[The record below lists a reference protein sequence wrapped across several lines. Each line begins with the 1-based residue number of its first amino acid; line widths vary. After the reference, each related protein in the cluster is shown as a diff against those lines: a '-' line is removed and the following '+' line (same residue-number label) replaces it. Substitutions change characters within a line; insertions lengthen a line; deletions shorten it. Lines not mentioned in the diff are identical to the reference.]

1 MGAVREVLQ
10 VIQPRALAWGFLR
23 GSWILLCL
31 IWRGLASA
39 LKLAVSRPAGPPVKP
54 KTAKAEGEKADVEDI
69 EDAEGEEKAKPK
81 AAPVRQVGNFTD
93 QLGLAVLAIGVGCG
107 ALSVVGTA
115 LRYLLRPYMTI
126 VATVLVLGWIATALT
141 VGLGSHPENDHEEST
156 GEELQEGAREE
167 EEEEDPQD
175 DEEAREARWQAAQE
189 RLRTFVEH
197 QVAATAG
204 GYVEGIK
211 GRGARVDDLLA
222 EQQKNG
228 GLPGM
233 ERKGLMELLE
243 MAGIAVREQMKFRVL
258 EETSTGWKWK
268 QKNVPGVHVEDLA
281 EDIGRTPRLPAH
293 LVPSLDPSGAP
304 ISPPDPASIPA
315 QETPPIPAARTAG
328 E

>member
-31 IWRGLASA
+31 IWRSLATA
-39 LKLAVSRPAGPPVKP
+39 LKLAVSRPAAPPAKP
-54 KTAKAEGEKADVEDI
+54 KTAKADAE
-69 EDAEGEEKAKPK
+69 EDAEDAEVEEKAKPK
-81 AAPVRQVGNFTD
+81 AAPTRPVGNFTD
-93 QLGLAVLAIGVGCG
+93 QLGLAILAIVVGCG
-107 ALSVVGTA
+107 ALSMVGTV
-115 LRYLLRPYMTI
+115 LLYLLRPYMTI
-126 VATVLVLGWIATALT
+126 VATVLVLGWFAAALT
-141 VGLGSHPENDHEEST
+141 ADLVTRPENDHEKLA
-156 GEELQEGAREE
+156 GEEPQGDAPEEAEE
-167 EEEEDPQD
+167 EGPED

-222 EQQKNG
+222 EQQENG

-243 MAGIAVREQMKFRVL
+243 MAGITVREQMKFRVL
-258 EETSTGWKWK
+258 EETSAGWKWK